1 MGQDMKVNNK
11 FTGIYPYVKKLLFLV
26 VLLSVGATNTLGVTI
41 TYHIINLGKLD
52 NDGNITSGRTEALK
66 FTSTK
71 TTLGVPDNYKSPLA
85 KNWKYYQTSEV
96 TYNGSTK
103 VCTFNSGPTLS
114 EGQTMAGDADIYVTY
129 ELDDTKFSDIG
140 ITDGDVC
147 YIKFGN
153 NKYLRQNA
161 WEGDPNTDSDANLT
175 GDGRNIWKI
184 NIKDPYQITIQSK
197 SNSYND
203 YYLSS
208 KNGAFSD
215 IRLRSPLSTAKTN
228 KVWAFGLLPGS
239 DPNTYRLIVAD
250 GYTASG
256 TNLDS
261 NKHGYLNN
269 KDSEY
274 KTRFSHYTSSYSNC
288 NLVFVPIKQ
297 TYTYHI
303 VDTKGNEAISYT
315 MPEATSVGET
325 LNGYA
330 SIPEAIR
337 SPYLEDETISFYNNV
352 ACNDEYKITET
363 PTTSDIYVKYT
374 TTHLGDKF
382 LHLRGARALNITIGG
397 DYIYDN
403 GTAGNGTFAH
413 NASPTEDDKS

>member
-1 MGQDMKVNNK
+1 MKVNNK

-184 NIKDPYQITIQSK
+184 N
-197 SNSYND
+197 
-203 YYLSS
+203 
-208 KNGAFSD
+208 
-215 IRLRSPLSTAKTN
+215 
-228 KVWAFGLLPGS
+228 
-239 DPNTYRLIVAD
+239 
-250 GYTASG
+250 
-256 TNLDS
+256 
-261 NKHGYLNN
+261 
-269 KDSEY
+269 
-274 KTRFSHYTSSYSNC
+274 
-288 NLVFVPIKQ
+288 
-297 TYTYHI
+297 
-303 VDTKGNEAISYT
+303 
-315 MPEATSVGET
+315 
-325 LNGYA
+325 
-330 SIPEAIR
+330 
-337 SPYLEDETISFYNNV
+337 
-352 ACNDEYKITET
+352 
-363 PTTSDIYVKYT
+363 
-374 TTHLGDKF
+374 
-382 LHLRGARALNITIGG
+382 
-397 DYIYDN
+397 
-403 GTAGNGTFAH
+403 
-413 NASPTEDDKS
+413 